1 MAINGRATSGQLP
14 HSSRQRSCT
23 CQSETKSSRLQEG
36 APCSG
41 RTAAEVGC
49 PLHWRWGQT
58 SPGVKQLAPTL
69 IAYQLNPA
77 GYGAKWRPRSR
88 IVPPVWAGGHPGKVA
103 RSTGPPQSQGPLG
116 ARREI
121 QQPERL
127 RNPQQGAPLAGRPAV
142 ASHEVRHQL
151 ERAA

>member
-1 MAINGRATSGQLP
+1 VTATLADRSSGVGRWPSG
-14 HSSRQRSCT
+14 
-23 CQSETKSSRLQEG
+23 EG
-36 APCSG
+36 
-41 RTAAEVGC
+41 
-49 PLHWRWGQT
+49 
-58 SPGVKQLAPTL
+58 SPFH
-69 IAYQLNPA
+69 
-77 GYGAKWRPRSR
+77 R
-88 IVPPVWAGGHPGKVA
+88 
-103 RSTGPPQSQGPLG
+103 PPQSQGPLG